1 VLEYLNMGVERALP
15 ALRADVELGYVNN
28 DGDNFNNIT
37 ALLVLFSW
45 VKRTGIIGNHLP
57 LEICV
62 R

>member
-1 VLEYLNMGVERALP
+1 MGVERTLP
-15 ALRADVELGYVNN
+15 ALRADVELGFVNN

-37 ALLVLFSW
+37 ALLVIFIW
-45 VKRTGIIGNHLP
+45 VKRAGTIDNHLP

>member
-1 VLEYLNMGVERALP
+1 MGVERALP